1 MLKRKNMLGHR
12 PWRTKVVRLSSCVP
26 YVGLL
31 IAMLMTAICAL
42 SLYQSRRDATTY
54 TRENLRNIALIAQR
68 DIERNFELYES
79 SLQTLAGRLGNAR
92 IMQMPPTLRRQ
103 FLLDGLAN
111 SNTLGS
117 ILAIDP
123 TGRVI
128 LDSEDATPH
137 TRNLSD
143 QIYFTAQR
151 DHPTLGFFL
160 SPPFHSRA
168 RRGDLCVALSLRIP
182 APVGKFGGV
191 VVMIISL
198 DYFRQLLSVLSL
210 GPGGSASLIGKD
222 GMMVMRVPY
231 QASVIGKNI
240 SGASTFKRFMASA
253 EGSFSETASLDGVRR
268 LYWFAQMGRL
278 PWIIMVAAAHDDIY
292 RPWGK
297 RAATIGALVLSL
309 GALIVVLS
317 YLLGG
322 QLRRRAQIE
331 AELQLLAE
339 TDALTGL
346 NNRRLLD
353 RILKAECH
361 EAIHART
368 PISLLFIDLDRFK
381 GYNDTY
387 GHVAGD
393 AALAAVARCIVENLR
408 QPGDHACRYGG
419 EEFVVV
425 LPNAT
430 ERHAY
435 DVAERIRTEIENR
448 NLAHALNESGCVTVS
463 IGIVTW
469 RPDRGDDLAALLH
482 AADSAVYR
490 AKARGRNR
498 TVVFN
503 E

>member
-1 MLKRKNMLGHR
+1 
-12 PWRTKVVRLSSCVP
+12 
-26 YVGLL
+26 
-31 IAMLMTAICAL
+31 
-42 SLYQSRRDATTY
+42 
-54 TRENLRNIALIAQR
+54 
-68 DIERNFELYES
+68 
-79 SLQTLAGRLGNAR
+79 
-92 IMQMPPTLRRQ
+92 
-103 FLLDGLAN
+103 
-111 SNTLGS
+111 
-117 ILAIDP
+117 
-123 TGRVI
+123 
-128 LDSEDATPH
+128 
-137 TRNLSD
+137 
-143 QIYFTAQR
+143 
-151 DHPTLGFFL
+151 
-160 SPPFHSRA
+160 
-168 RRGDLCVALSLRIP
+168 
-182 APVGKFGGV
+182 
-191 VVMIISL
+191 MIISL

-222 GMMVMRVPY
+222 GLMVMRVPY
-231 QASVIGKNI
+231 QTSVIGKNI
-240 SGASTFKRFMASA
+240 SGASTFKRFMASD

-268 LYWFAQMGRL
+268 LYWFAQMRRL

-292 RPWGK
+292 RPWSK
-297 RAATIGALVLSL
+297 RAATIGALVLLL
-309 GALIVVLS
+309 GALIFALS
-317 YLLGG
+317 YLLGV
-322 QLRRRAQIE
+322 QLRRRAQVE
-331 AELQLLAE
+331 AELHLLAD

-346 NNRRLLD
+346 SNRRRLD

-361 EAIHART
+361 EAIRART

-408 QPGDHACRYGG
+408 HPGDNACRYGG

-435 DVAERIRTEIENR
+435 DVAERIRTAVESQ
-448 NLAHALNESGCVTVS
+448 NLAHALNESGRVTVS

-498 TVVFN
+498 IVVFN

>member
-1 MLKRKNMLGHR
+1 MFKRKHMPSRWPRRSNAF
-12 PWRTKVVRLSSCVP
+12 RLSSCVP
-26 YVGLL
+26 YVGIL
-31 IAMLMTAICAL
+31 IAMLMTGICAL

-79 SLQTLAGRLGNAR
+79 SLQTLAFRLRNPK
-92 IMQMPPTLRRQ
+92 IMHMPPPTRRQ
-103 FLLDGLAN
+103 FLLDGLVN
-111 SNTLGS
+111 SSTLGA

-123 TGRVI
+123 SGRVI
-128 LDSEDATPH
+128 LDSDDTSPR

-143 QIYFTAQR
+143 QSYFTAQR
-151 DHPTLGFFL
+151 NHPSLGFFL
-160 SPPFHSRA
+160 SPPFHSRT
-168 RRGDLCVALSLRIP
+168 RHGDLSVALSLRIP
-182 APVGKFGGV
+182 APAGKFGGV
-191 VVMIISL
+191 VVMIIGL

-222 GMMVMRVPY
+222 GLMVMRVPY
-231 QASVIGKNI
+231 QTNVIGRNI
-240 SGASTFKRFMASA
+240 SSASTFKRFMASA

-268 LYWFAQMGRL
+268 LYWFTQMNRL

-292 RPWGK
+292 GPWGM
-297 RAATIGALVLSL
+297 RATTVGTLVLSL
-309 GALIVVLS
+309 GMLIVVLS
-317 YLLGG
+317 FLLSV
-322 QLRRRAQIE
+322 QLRRRAQAE

-346 NNRRLLD
+346 SNRRLLD
-353 RILKAECH
+353 RTLKAESH
-361 EAIHART
+361 EAIRART

-387 GHVAGD
+387 GHIAGD
-393 AALAAVARCIVENLR
+393 AALAIVARCIVENLR
-408 QPGDHACRYGG
+408 QPGDNACRYGG

-425 LPNAT
+425 LPNTT

-435 DVAERIRTEIENR
+435 DVAERIRTAVENR

-482 AADSAVYR
+482 AADSAAYC

-498 TVVFN
+498 IVVFN

>member
-1 MLKRKNMLGHR
+1 MFKRKHMSGRWSRRSNIF
-12 PWRTKVVRLSSCVP
+12 RLSSCVP
-26 YVGLL
+26 YVGIL
-31 IAMLMTAICAL
+31 IAMLMTGIGAL
-42 SLYQSRRDATTY
+42 SLYQSRRDATVY
-54 TRENLRNIALIAQR
+54 TSENLRNIALIAQH

-79 SLQTLAGRLGNAR
+79 SLQTLAFRLSNPR
-92 IMQMPPTLRRQ
+92 IMHMPPTPRRQ
-103 FLLDGLAN
+103 FLLDGLAG
-111 SNTLGS
+111 SNTLGA
-117 ILAIDP
+117 ILALDAS
-123 TGRVI
+123 GRVI
-128 LDSEDATPH
+128 LDSEAAVPR
-137 TRNLSD
+137 TRDLSD

-151 DHPTLGFFL
+151 DRPAPGFLL

-168 RRGDLCVALSLRIP
+168 RHGDLCVALSLRIP
-182 APVGKFGGV
+182 APVGKFRGV

-222 GMMVMRVPY
+222 GLMVMRVPY
-231 QASVIGKNI
+231 HASVIGRNI
-240 SGASTFKRFMASA
+240 SSASTFKRFMAST

-268 LYWFAQMGRL
+268 LYWFTQMSRL

-297 RAATIGALVLSL
+297 RAATVGTLVLSL
-309 GALIVVLS
+309 GMLIVVLS
-317 YLLGG
+317 FLLGV
-322 QLRRRAQIE
+322 QLRRRAQVE
-331 AELQLLAE
+331 AELQSLAE

-346 NNRRLLD
+346 SNRRLLD
-353 RILKAECH
+353 RTLKAASR
-361 EAIHART
+361 EASRART

-387 GHVAGD
+387 GHIAGD
-393 AALAAVARCIVENLR
+393 AALAVVARCIVETLR
-408 QPGDHACRYGG
+408 QPADNACRYGG

-425 LPNAT
+425 LPNTT

-435 DVAERIRTEIENR
+435 DVAERIRTAVENR
-448 NLAHALNESGCVTVS
+448 NLAHTLNESGCVTVS

-469 RPDRGDDLAALLH
+469 WPGGGDDLAALLH
-482 AADSAVYR
+482 AADSAAYR

-498 TVVFN
+498 IVVFN